1 MKKIKCRFC
10 NSSLKVCVIDLFTSP
25 PSNSYLLKNELNYP
39 EKYYP
44 LKIYF
49 CNYCY
54 LVQTIDH
61 VEKEIMFNE
70 SYSYFSSTSDF
81 FLQHAK
87 NFVEKIT
94 KELKLNQ
101 GSLVYEVASNDGYL
115 LKNFVKKKINCVGI
129 EPTRSTAEYS
139 KRFGFKVEQKF
150 LTKKFSNILNI
161 KYGKADL
168 LIGNNVL
175 AHVPN
180 INDFVFAV
188 KNLLKKNGTAVF
200 EFPHLFNLLKFKQFD
215 TIYHE
220 HYSYLSAIFLRKLC
234 KKIKLK
240 IYKIE
245 KINTHGGSL
254 RTYLTHENSNIKI
267 DNSVGNII
275 KEEKRNRLDNKKT
288 YMMFQNS
295 IRNIKVNFLN
305 YLINKKKEKKKIYAY
320 GAAAKGNTLI
330 NYFGIKSDLIEGVFD
345 KAKSKQG
352 KFLPGSRIPI
362 LDPIKIKQIKPD
374 LIIIFPWNIEIEI
387 KKFIK
392 RLKIKTSVISIKNFI
407 K

>member
-305 YLINKKKEKKKIYAY
+305 YLINKKKEKKKNLCIWSCSKRKY
-320 GAAAKGNTLI
+320 I
-330 NYFGIKSDLIEGVFD
+330 NKLF
-345 KAKSKQG
+345 
-352 KFLPGSRIPI
+352 
-362 LDPIKIKQIKPD
+362 
-374 LIIIFPWNIEIEI
+374 WN
-387 KKFIK
+387 
-392 RLKIKTSVISIKNFI
+392 
-407 K
+407 

>member
-1 MKKIKCRFC
+1 M
-10 NSSLKVCVIDLFTSP
+10 
-25 PSNSYLLKNELNYP
+25 
-39 EKYYP
+39 
-44 LKIYF
+44 
-49 CNYCY
+49 
-54 LVQTIDH
+54 
-61 VEKEIMFNE
+61 
-70 SYSYFSSTSDF
+70 
-81 FLQHAK
+81 
-87 NFVEKIT
+87 
-94 KELKLNQ
+94 
-101 GSLVYEVASNDGYL
+101 ASNDGYL

-200 EFPHLFNLLKFKQFD
+200 EFPHLLNLLKFKQFD

-267 DNSVGNII
+267 DNSVGNVI

-295 IRNIKVNFLN
+295 VRNIK
-305 YLINKKKEKKKIYAY
+305 LI
-320 GAAAKGNTLI
+320 
-330 NYFGIKSDLIEGVFD
+330 F
-345 KAKSKQG
+345 
-352 KFLPGSRIPI
+352 
-362 LDPIKIKQIKPD
+362 
-374 LIIIFPWNIEIEI
+374 
-387 KKFIK
+387 
-392 RLKIKTSVISIKNFI
+392 
-407 K
+407 